1 MDMMYMVWLVLVMG
15 YGFFK
20 RAAGKFSQAVLC
32 FLDGGYLA
40 FLCFRLLP
48 YVMGTVHFYPAVAA
62 TAVGVLAGVRMEK
75 FQLVSV
81 LIFALVAGAPFFWQ
95 DAAELREVLVMAFIG
110 GMGLYH
116 ASAGI
121 IPEQV
126 EIKNALLSGAGFLV
140 GTILF
145 SCF

>member
-1 MDMMYMVWLVLVMG
+1 MMYIVWLVLVMG

-20 RAAGKFSQAVLC
+20 RAAGEFSQAVLC

-40 FLCFRLLP
+40 FLCFAILP
-48 YVMGTVHFYPAVAA
+48 SAMGTEHFFMAASAAGTGVAVSFL
-62 TAVGVLAGVRMEK
+62 TEKYRRLPMAV
-75 FQLVSV
+75 
-81 LIFALVAGAPFFWQ
+81 FALIVFAFLFWQ
-95 DAAELREVLVMAFIG
+95 GNLSQPQVLLLSFCG

-121 IPEQV
+121 IPEQ
-126 EIKNALLSGAGFLV
+126 IAIGKALLSGAGFLC

-145 SCF
+145 ACF

>member
-1 MDMMYMVWLVLVMG
+1 MMYIVWLVLVMG
-15 YGFFK
+15 YGYFK
-20 RAAGKFSQAVLC
+20 RAAGRFSQAVLC

-40 FLCFRLLP
+40 FLCFWLLP
-48 YVMGTVHFYPAVAA
+48 YVMGTTYFYPAVAA
-62 TAVGVLAGVRMEK
+62 TAAGVLAGVRLEK
-75 FQLVSV
+75 FPLVSV
-81 LIFALVAGAPFFWQ
+81 LTFALAAGTPFFCHGG
-95 DAAELREVLVMAFIG
+95 AELWEVLCMALIG

-126 EIKNALLSGAGFLV
+126 EIKKALLSGTGFLV